1 MTTDSPRNN
10 FNPTRREALAALTGT
25 LGSVLIPA
33 AARAEDSGS
42 GSGDSSKTSPATRP
56 WVVPLPVY
64 TPKQPL
70 ASLSPVP
77 SGPASTGSGE
87 CGRST
92 HQGWSIFS
100 AGSVP
105 PKYYEMRLREAFH
118 EFHPDLTKLQSST
131 RRDVIW
137 GFDGI
142 YPGPTFAARYGEPA
156 IVRIY
161 NELPQLTS
169 GFGSPEISTHLHNL
183 HTPSESDGFTG
194 DFFSRFIWGPTLSQP
209 AAGQLPSRVAYR
221 DHFYPNCYAGFSTY
235 FNKALPYGP
244 GNCGDETGTSPTAGK
259 GSEALGTL
267 WYHDHRLDF
276 TAPNV
281 YRGMAGFYL
290 LFDHIDTG
298 NENDTSPTA
307 LCLPSGIGKYDI
319 PLLLQDKQFDARGY
333 VVFDQFNSDGILGDK
348 VCVNGK
354 IQPYFRVQQR
364 RYRFRILNGGP
375 ARFYELYLVDANGKE
390 QAFDYIAND
399 GNLLPAP
406 IRGMKSI
413 RLGVAERA
421 DIVIDFA
428 KASGPL
434 YLVNRLEQKDG
445 RGPTGNL
452 LFPGTQLL
460 RFDVQVGAV
469 ADKSRVP
476 DTLRMLPPLPDLN
489 SAVTRRWEFGRSNG
503 GWVVNGQLFDITKPM
518 AYPSAGGAEIWI
530 IKGTGNWSHPVHI
543 HFEEGRILSR
553 NGLPPPPHE
562 RGRKDVYVI
571 GPGEELAL
579 AIRFRDFNGKYMMH
593 CHNLTHEDHA
603 MMIRFDVIDNF
614 LPL

>member
-1 MTTDSPRNN
+1 MKTRVW
-10 FNPTRREALAALTGT
+10 PTEFSAVRRGTLAAFAGAVGATMLSAKT
-25 LGSVLIPA
+25 
-33 AARAEDSGS
+33 RAEDSGS
-42 GSGDSSKTSPATRP
+42 SGGDSKISPATRP

-64 TPKQPL
+64 APKQPL
-70 ASLSPVP
+70 ASLTPAP
-77 SGPASTGSGE
+77 SGPANTGGGE
-87 CGRST
+87 CGRIT
-92 HQGWSIFS
+92 HQGWPLFT

-105 PKYYEMRLREAFH
+105 PKYYEMRLRQAFH
-118 EFHPDLTKLQSST
+118 EFHPDLTRLQSTSQ
-131 RRDVIW
+131 RDVIW

-142 YPGPTFAARYGEPA
+142 YPGPTFVARYGEPA

-161 NELPQLTS
+161 NELPQVTT
-169 GFGSPEISTHLHNL
+169 GFGSPEITTHLHNL

-194 DFFSRFIWGPTLSQP
+194 DFFSRFVSGPTLAQTPGSTF
-209 AAGQLPSRVAYR
+209 R
-221 DHFYPNCYAGFSTY
+221 DHLYPNCYAGFSTY
-235 FNKALPYGP
+235 FDKLRPYGP
-244 GNCGDETGTSPTAGK
+244 GNCGDETGSAPTAGM
-259 GSEALGTL
+259 GCEALGTL

-298 NENDTSPTA
+298 NENDPSPMA
-307 LCLPSGIGKYDI
+307 LRLPSGVGVYDI
-319 PLLLQDKQFDARGY
+319 PLLIQDKQFDARGY
-333 VVFDQFNSDGILGDK
+333 VFFDQFNSDGILGDK

-354 IQPYFRVQQR
+354 IQPFFRVQQR
-364 RYRFRILNGGP
+364 KYRFRILNGGP

-390 QAFDYIAND
+390 QPFDYIAND
-399 GNLLPAP
+399 GNLLPNP
-406 IRGMKSI
+406 IRGMKSV

-421 DIVIDFA
+421 DIVIDFKGA
-428 KASGPL
+428 KGPL

-460 RFDVQVGAV
+460 RFDVQAGVV
-469 ADKSRVP
+469 TDNSRVP
-476 DTLRMLPPLPDLN
+476 DTLRTLPLLPDL
-489 SAVTRRWEFGRSNG
+489 SGAVVRRWEFGRSNG
-503 GWVVNGQLFDITKPM
+503 GWVVNGQLFDINKPV
-518 AYPSAGGAEIWI
+518 AFPSGGRPEIWV

-543 HFEEGRILSR
+543 HFEEGRILKR
-553 NGLPPPPHE
+553 NGAPPPPHE

-571 GPGEELAL
+571 SPGEELEL

-603 MMIRFDVIDNF
+603 MMIRFDVIDNL
-614 LPL
+614 LP